1 MFDAQA
7 LADRYVAAWNERDAD
22 RRRNAIAALW
32 SPGALRHPGVR
43 EAREYEV
50 LDKRILGLR
59 ETTVGRGGNRFRA
72 ARNANGLSDVVTF
85 RWEMLAPD
93 SETVLASG
101 LEFLI
106 VDDEGRILVDHQL
119 SQYSAVATIP
129 NGHSVKEIRNA
140 LHRRKRRDPTL
151 LARMGTGRAGAVPQQ
166 PGLRQPDV
174 GLSNDGVRR

>member
-1 MFDAQA
+1 MLDAQT

-32 SPGALRHPGVR
+32 SSHALRHS

-50 LDKRILGLR
+50 VKKRILGPHAR
-59 ETTVGRGGNRFRA
+59 NVARDGARFRA
-72 ARNANGLSDVVTF
+72 VRNAHRQSDVVTF

-106 VDDEGRILVDHQL
+106 VDDEGRILLDH
-119 SQYSAVATIP
+119 P
-129 NGHSVKEIRNA
+129 F
-140 LHRRKRRDPTL
+140 
-151 LARMGTGRAGAVPQQ
+151 VPA
-166 PGLRQPDV
+166 
-174 GLSNDGVRR
+174 